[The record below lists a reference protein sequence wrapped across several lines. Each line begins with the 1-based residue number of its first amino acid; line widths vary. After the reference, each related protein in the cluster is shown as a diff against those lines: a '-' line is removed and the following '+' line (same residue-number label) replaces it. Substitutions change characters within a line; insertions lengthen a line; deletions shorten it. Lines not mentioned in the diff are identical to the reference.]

1 MTSLAS
7 TIYTIQ
13 PSDTPQQL
21 FLLVQ
26 PYATYHTDIIA
37 MAQALNHSF
46 STATI
51 VIINLF
57 QVQVSQYTE
66 IKYKCLSQEYLT
78 EAHISNYVATTLTDL
93 MDTVKYWQEK
103 TAITPVATALLGFSY
118 SGATCLE
125 AAKQLPLIAGR
136 VIAHSSPSVT
146 ITIPSTVERI
156 YAKEITIHLIH
167 GKKDLIVPHQHSI
180 NTANWLNDLNMD
192 FTADI
197 LPDTSHAFNEQSI
210 SIILQRLSSYIPKR
224 LWNEAMWAAANT

>member
-1 MTSLAS
+1 MTFS
-7 TIYTIQ
+7 TSTVYAAQ
-13 PSDTPQQL
+13 PTGTSQQL

-26 PYATYHTDIIA
+26 PYATYDTNIVA
-37 MAQALNHSF
+37 MAQALSQHF
-46 STATI
+46 TTASV

-57 QVQVSQYTE
+57 QVSPHTE
-66 IKYKCLSQEYLT
+66 SEHKCLSQACFT
-78 EAHISNYVATTLTDL
+78 EAHISDYVAITLTDL

-156 YAKEITIHLIH
+156 YAKETTIHLVH

-197 LPDTSHAFNEQSI
+197 LPDMSHAFNEQSI

-224 LWNEAMWAAANT
+224 LWNEAMRAA

>member
-13 PSDTPQQL
+13 PSDAPQQL

-26 PYATYHTDIIA
+26 PYTAYHIDTIA

-57 QVQVSQYTE
+57 ET
-66 IKYKCLSQEYLT
+66 KYKCLSQECLT
-78 EAHISNYVATTLTDL
+78 EAHIFNYVATTLTDL

-103 TAITPVATALLGFSY
+103 TAITPAATALLGFSY
-118 SGATCLE
+118 AGTSCLGAV
-125 AAKQLPLIAGR
+125 KQLPLIAGR
-136 VIAHSSPSVT
+136 VIAHSSPSVSPSVT
-146 ITIPSTVERI
+146 ITTSSTVERI
-156 YAKEITIHLIH
+156 YAKETTIHLVH

-210 SIILQRLSSYIPKR
+210 SIVLQRLSSYIPKR
-224 LWNEAMWAAANT
+224 LWNEAMQAAINT